1 MSNQASAP
9 TSKINASTLQEMDLL
24 VGFDVYSVVISP
36 DEMEEIE
43 RQEEASERFGLHST
57 VDYPEGEYR
66 KRYFNTTMFQIE
78 SFLESYD
85 KKHDTPIIFLT
96 LLNELTRKT
105 ETISVKST
113 IEDFLP
119 YISLFGC
126 GLVELKQSYEV
137 QRVNLDELLEYEKEE
152 EESEGEGEGEGE
164 GEEDTQNNQDNQENQ
179 DTNDKTN

>member
-1 MSNQASAP
+1 MSNQVNPAP
-9 TSKINASTLQEMDLL
+9 TSPTSSTSKINASTLQEMDLL

-137 QRVNLDELLEYEKEE
+137 QRVNLDELLEYEEEGE
-152 EESEGEGEGEGE
+152 EESEGE
-164 GEEDTQNNQDNQENQ
+164 GEEDTQNNQD
-179 DTNDKTN
+179 TNDKTN

>member
-1 MSNQASAP
+1 MNPTSTPSQNSNAS

-105 ETISVKST
+105 ETISVKTT

-126 GLVELKQSYEV
+126 GLVELKQNYEIK
-137 QRVNLDELLEYEKEE
+137 RVSLDDMLEDAFEE
-152 EESEGEGEGEGE
+152 EEE
-164 GEEDTQNNQDNQENQ
+164 GEEENTNTET
-179 DTNDKTN
+179 DTNDKTT

>member
-1 MSNQASAP
+1 MNPSSTPSQNSNVS

-105 ETISVKST
+105 ETISVKTT

-126 GLVELKQSYEV
+126 GLVELKQNYEI
-137 QRVNLDELLEYEKEE
+137 QRVSLDDMLEDAFEE
-152 EESEGEGEGEGE
+152 EEE
-164 GEEDTQNNQDNQENQ
+164 GEEENTNTETETDTDT
-179 DTNDKTN
+179 DTNDKTT

>member
-1 MSNQASAP
+1 MNPSNTPTSTP

-105 ETISVKST
+105 ETISVKTT

-126 GLVELKQSYEV
+126 GLVELKQNYEI
-137 QRVNLDELLEYEKEE
+137 QRVSLDEMLEDAFEE
-152 EESEGEGEGEGE
+152 EEE
-164 GEEDTQNNQDNQENQ
+164 GEEENTNTETETDTDT
-179 DTNDKTN
+179 DTNDKTT

>member
-1 MSNQASAP
+1 MNPSSTPSQNSNVS

-105 ETISVKST
+105 ETISVKTT

-126 GLVELKQSYEV
+126 GLVELKQNYEI
-137 QRVNLDELLEYEKEE
+137 QRVSLDDMLEDVFEE
-152 EESEGEGEGEGE
+152 EEE
-164 GEEDTQNNQDNQENQ
+164 GEEENNTNTNTETDT
-179 DTNDKTN
+179 DTNDKTT

>member
-1 MSNQASAP
+1 MSNQTHPAP
-9 TSKINASTLQEMDLL
+9 PNSKINANTLQEMDLL

-137 QRVNLDELLEYEKEE
+137 QRVNLDELLEYEEENEE
-152 EESEGEGEGEGE
+152 EE
-164 GEEDTQNNQDNQENQ
+164 EEDTQNNQDNQE
-179 DTNDKTN
+179 TNDKTN

>member
-1 MSNQASAP
+1 MSNQTHPAP
-9 TSKINASTLQEMDLL
+9 TSPNSKINASTLQEMDLL

-137 QRVNLDELLEYEKEE
+137 QRVNLDELLEYEEESEE
-152 EESEGEGEGEGE
+152 EE
-164 GEEDTQNNQDNQENQ
+164 EEDTQNNQE
-179 DTNDKTN
+179 TNDKTN

>member
-1 MSNQASAP
+1 MSNQASAPTSPTSP

-137 QRVNLDELLEYEKEE
+137 QRVNLDELLEYEEE
-152 EESEGEGEGEGE
+152 EESEGE

>member
-1 MSNQASAP
+1 MSNQVNPTPASP
-9 TSKINASTLQEMDLL
+9 NSKINASTLQEMDLL

-85 KKHDTPIIFLT
+85 KKHNTPIIFLT

-137 QRVNLDELLEYEKEE
+137 QRVNLDELLEYEEESEE
-152 EESEGEGEGEGE
+152 EEEG
-164 GEEDTQNNQDNQENQ
+164 EDTQNNQE
-179 DTNDKTN
+179 TNDKTN

>member
-1 MSNQASAP
+1 MNPSSTPSQNSNAS

-105 ETISVKST
+105 ETISVKTT

-126 GLVELKQSYEV
+126 GLVELKQNYEI
-137 QRVNLDELLEYEKEE
+137 QRVSLDDMLEDAFEE
-152 EESEGEGEGEGE
+152 EEE
-164 GEEDTQNNQDNQENQ
+164 GEEENTNTET
-179 DTNDKTN
+179 DTNDKTT

>member
-1 MSNQASAP
+1 MSNQTHPAP
-9 TSKINASTLQEMDLL
+9 ATNSKINASTLQEMDLL

-137 QRVNLDELLEYEKEE
+137 QRVNLDELLEYE
-152 EESEGEGEGEGE
+152 EESEEEG
-164 GEEDTQNNQDNQENQ
+164 EDTQNNQDNQENQ
-179 DTNDKTN
+179 ETNDKTN

>member
-1 MSNQASAP
+1 MSNQVNPAPTSPTSP

-137 QRVNLDELLEYEKEE
+137 QRVNLDELLEYEEEE
-152 EESEGEGEGEGE
+152 EESEGE
-164 GEEDTQNNQDNQENQ
+164 GEEDTQNNQENQ

>member
-1 MSNQASAP
+1 MNPSSTPSQNSNAS

-105 ETISVKST
+105 ETISVKTT

-126 GLVELKQSYEV
+126 GLVELKQNYEIQKV
-137 QRVNLDELLEYEKEE
+137 SLDDILEDAFEE
-152 EESEGEGEGEGE
+152 EE
-164 GEEDTQNNQDNQENQ
+164 ENTNTET
-179 DTNDKTN
+179 DTNDKTT